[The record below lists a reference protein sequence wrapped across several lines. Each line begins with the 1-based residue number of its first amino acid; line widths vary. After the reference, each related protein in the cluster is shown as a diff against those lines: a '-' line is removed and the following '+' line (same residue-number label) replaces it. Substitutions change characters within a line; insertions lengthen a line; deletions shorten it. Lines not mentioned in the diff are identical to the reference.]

1 MVKSVK
7 TTEPANHIAVF
18 QETSIRRVW
27 HKEEWW
33 FFVVD
38 VCAILT
44 ASPDAGAYGR
54 KLKQRETDCSN
65 TVHPVAQGRAFQMLA
80 GAGRLRTG
88 EGNRKPRTGKRSRS
102 SSVRGQLEHVL
113 GLIEQSYK
121 NVIYPSSSYF
131 ATCLIAAC
139 AYSMSGI
146 CHFPYEQS
154 LYQRVR

>member
-65 TVHPVAQGRAFQMLA
+65 TEDLFRIIQSIPSPKAEPFKCWLAQVGCERVKEIENPEPASARDPAPCA
-80 GAGRLRTG
+80 GNWNMYWG
-88 EGNRKPRTGKRSRS
+88 
-102 SSVRGQLEHVL
+102 
-113 GLIEQSYK
+113 
-121 NVIYPSSSYF
+121 
-131 ATCLIAAC
+131 
-139 AYSMSGI
+139 
-146 CHFPYEQS
+146 
-154 LYQRVR
+154 